1 MNGPQKQS
9 NENSGAKK
17 FKELQTANFSDV
29 ENNPHG
35 IEEIQRLVSEAGLA
49 AASEAKAVGMPKI
62 FARDNVIIREYVD
75 GRTEIVESPY
85 LRSNKSYF
93 LHKKLG
99 ILHARH
105 K

>member
-1 MNGPQKQS
+1 MNGPQKRS
-9 NENSGAKK
+9 AENSGANK
-17 FKELQTANFSDV
+17 FKALKTSNFSDV
-29 ENNPHG
+29 ENNPNG

-49 AASEAKAVGMPKI
+49 AASEAKAVGMPRV
-62 FARDNVIIREYVD
+62 FARGNLIMREFAD
-75 GRTEIVESPY
+75 GRTEIVASPH